1 MYKNQDKEIT
11 SKPFDMMEIFTQKI
25 VKIEKQMEMTTEI
38 AS

>member
-11 SKPFDMMEIFTQKI
+11 SKLFDMMEIFTQRI
-25 VKIEKQMEMTTEI
+25 VKIEKQMEMTMEI